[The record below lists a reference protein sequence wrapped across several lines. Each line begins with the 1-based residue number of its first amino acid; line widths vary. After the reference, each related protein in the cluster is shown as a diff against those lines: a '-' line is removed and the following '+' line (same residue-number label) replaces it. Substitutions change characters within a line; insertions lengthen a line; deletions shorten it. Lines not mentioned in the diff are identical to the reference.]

1 MVSLRIMVN
10 EELRQK
16 IANAGFTNSI
26 MYDEPSF
33 DNSIIGVDDNSKVV
47 YSVELM
53 MNEFVRDD
61 EGDKYDNF
69 ESLSE
74 EEQTEYINKRV
85 EALEF
90 IEFNTVRATPYMA
103 TYGITPVILDYNPS
117 EDCYHDKVSGEN
129 YDLDKIDWKI
139 DEKYEEFLDYGWPE

>member
-1 MVSLRIMVN
+1 MVN

-16 IANAGFTNSI
+16 IADAGFTNSI
-26 MYDEPSF
+26 VYDEPSF
-33 DNSIIGVDDNSKVV
+33 DNSIIGVYDNGKVV

-74 EEQTEYINKRV
+74 EE
-85 EALEF
+85 
-90 IEFNTVRATPYMA
+90 
-103 TYGITPVILDYNPS
+103 
-117 EDCYHDKVSGEN
+117 
-129 YDLDKIDWKI
+129 
-139 DEKYEEFLDYGWPE
+139 

>member
-1 MVSLRIMVN
+1 MVN

-16 IANAGFTNSI
+16 IADAGFTNSI
-26 MYDEPSF
+26 VYDEPSF
-33 DNSIIGVDDNSKVV
+33 DNSIIGVDDNGKVV

-53 MNEFVRDD
+53 MTEFVRED

-69 ESLSE
+69 ESLSA
-74 EEQTEYINKRV
+74 EEQTEYIDKRV

-90 IEFNTVRATPYMA
+90 IEYNTVRATPYMA

-117 EDCYHDKVSGEN
+117 EDYDKVSGEN

>member
-1 MVSLRIMVN
+1 MVSLKTMVN

-16 IANAGFTNSI
+16 IADAGFTNSI
-26 MYDEPSF
+26 VYDEPSF
-33 DNSIIGVDDNSKVV
+33 DNSIIGVDDNGKVV

-69 ESLSE
+69 ESLSA
-74 EEQTEYINKRV
+74 EEQTEYIDKRV

-90 IEFNTVRATPYMA
+90 IEYNTVRATPYMA
-103 TYGITPVILDYNPS
+103 TYGITPVIIDYNRQRIVITIKCQ
-117 EDCYHDKVSGEN
+117 E
-129 YDLDKIDWKI
+129 KIMI
-139 DEKYEEFLDYGWPE
+139 

>member
-1 MVSLRIMVN
+1 MVN

-16 IANAGFTNSI
+16 IADAGFTNSI
-26 MYDEPSF
+26 VYDEPSF
-33 DNSIIGVDDNSKVV
+33 DNSIIGVDDNGKVV

-53 MNEFVRDD
+53 MTEFVRED

-69 ESLSE
+69 ESLSA
-74 EEQTEYINKRV
+74 EEQTEYIDKRV

-90 IEFNTVRATPYMA
+90 IEYNTVRATPYMA

-117 EDCYHDKVSGEN
+117 EDCYYDKVSGEN
-129 YDLDKIDWKI
+129 YDFGLWMA
-139 DEKYEEFLDYGWPE
+139 

>member
-1 MVSLRIMVN
+1 MVN

-16 IANAGFTNSI
+16 IADAGFTNSI
-26 MYDEPSF
+26 VYDEPSF
-33 DNSIIGVDDNSKVV
+33 DNSIIGVDDNGKVV

-74 EEQTEYINKRV
+74 EE
-85 EALEF
+85 
-90 IEFNTVRATPYMA
+90 
-103 TYGITPVILDYNPS
+103 
-117 EDCYHDKVSGEN
+117 
-129 YDLDKIDWKI
+129 
-139 DEKYEEFLDYGWPE
+139 

>member
-1 MVSLRIMVN
+1 MVN

-16 IANAGFTNSI
+16 IAAAGFTNSI
-26 MYDEPSF
+26 VYDEPSF
-33 DNSIIGVDDNSKVV
+33 DNSIIGVDDNGKVV

-74 EEQTEYINKRV
+74 EE
-85 EALEF
+85 
-90 IEFNTVRATPYMA
+90 
-103 TYGITPVILDYNPS
+103 
-117 EDCYHDKVSGEN
+117 
-129 YDLDKIDWKI
+129 
-139 DEKYEEFLDYGWPE
+139 

>member
-1 MVSLRIMVN
+1 MVN

-16 IANAGFTNSI
+16 IADAGFTNSI
-26 MYDEPSF
+26 VYDEPSF
-33 DNSIIGVDDNSKVV
+33 DNSIIGVDDNGKVV

-74 EEQTEYINKRV
+74 
-85 EALEF
+85 
-90 IEFNTVRATPYMA
+90 
-103 TYGITPVILDYNPS
+103 
-117 EDCYHDKVSGEN
+117 
-129 YDLDKIDWKI
+129 
-139 DEKYEEFLDYGWPE
+139 

>member
-1 MVSLRIMVN
+1 MSGMVN
-10 EELRQK
+10 KELRQK
-16 IANAGFTNSI
+16 IADAGFTNSI

-74 EEQTEYINKRV
+74 EEQTEYIDKRV

-90 IEFNTVRATPYMA
+90 IEFNTVRATPYMS

-117 EDCYHDKVSGEN
+117 EDCYYDKVSGEN
-129 YDLDKIDWKI
+129 YDLDKIDLKFGENY
-139 DEKYEEFLDYGWPE
+139 EKFLVI

>member
-1 MVSLRIMVN
+1 
-10 EELRQK
+10 
-16 IANAGFTNSI
+16 

-33 DNSIIGVDDNSKVV
+33 DNSIIGVDDNGKVV

-74 EEQTEYINKRV
+74 EE
-85 EALEF
+85 
-90 IEFNTVRATPYMA
+90 
-103 TYGITPVILDYNPS
+103 
-117 EDCYHDKVSGEN
+117 
-129 YDLDKIDWKI
+129 
-139 DEKYEEFLDYGWPE
+139 

>member
-1 MVSLRIMVN
+1 MVN

-16 IANAGFTNSI
+16 IADAGFTNSI
-26 MYDEPSF
+26 VYDEPSF
-33 DNSIIGVDDNSKVV
+33 DNSIIGVDDNGKVV

-61 EGDKYDNF
+61 EGDKYDDF

-74 EEQTEYINKRV
+74 EEQTEYIDKRV

-90 IEFNTVRATPYMA
+90 IEYNTVRATPYMA
-103 TYGITPVILDYNPS
+103 TYGITPVIIDYNPA
-117 EDCYHDKVSGEN
+117 EACYYDKVSGEN
-129 YDLDKIDWKI
+129 YDLRKMDLKF
-139 DEKYEEFLDYGWPE
+139 DENYEEFLEYGWTE